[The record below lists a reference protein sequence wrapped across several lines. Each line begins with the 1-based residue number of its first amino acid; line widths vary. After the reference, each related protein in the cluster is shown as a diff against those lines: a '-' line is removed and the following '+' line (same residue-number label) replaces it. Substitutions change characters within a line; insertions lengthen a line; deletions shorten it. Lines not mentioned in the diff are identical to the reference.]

1 MGDLQSEKW
10 KGIWQEM
17 RASVWGDTSK
27 TGLLISTLRETAD
40 QIETWK
46 VACVLEIKEQQEE
59 GVVKVVGGGEGG
71 RVQRGHVLD
80 EKARHR
86 PLWPFSGM
94 DGEQSVWVILP
105 VPPSF
110 SRRAEPVK
118 DLLQLELGLEVDLGL
133 KLGLE
138 LELGLEQELGIE
150 LN

>member
-27 TGLLISTLRETAD
+27 TGLLISTSRETAD

-59 GVVKVVGGGEGG
+59 GVVKVVVGGEGG

-80 EKARHR
+80 EKT
-86 PLWPFSGM
+86 
-94 DGEQSVWVILP
+94 
-105 VPPSF
+105 
-110 SRRAEPVK
+110 
-118 DLLQLELGLEVDLGL
+118 
-133 KLGLE
+133 
-138 LELGLEQELGIE
+138 
-150 LN
+150 

>member
-27 TGLLISTLRETAD
+27 TGLLISTSRETAN

-59 GVVKVVGGGEGG
+59 GVVKVIVGGEGGGGEGEGG

-110 SRRAEPVK
+110 SRRAEPGSER
-118 DLLQLELGLEVDLGL
+118 LASARSGA
-133 KLGLE
+133 
-138 LELGLEQELGIE
+138 
-150 LN
+150 